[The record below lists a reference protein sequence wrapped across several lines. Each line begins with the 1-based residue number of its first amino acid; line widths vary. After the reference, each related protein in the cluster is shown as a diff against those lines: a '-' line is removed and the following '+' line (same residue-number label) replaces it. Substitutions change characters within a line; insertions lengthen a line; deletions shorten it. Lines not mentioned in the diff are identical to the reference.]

1 MGALKIF
8 IYGFNFSLI
17 IPVTV
22 SAMALGNM
30 QLASIRICL
39 LFISFIYSA
48 WSQMFAL
55 GLFQPHTGR
64 LTEANPC

>member
-8 IYGFNFSLI
+8 IYGFNFSLKF
-17 IPVTV
+17 PVTV

-30 QLASIRICL
+30 QLASISL
-39 LFISFIYSA
+39 LFINFIYSA

-55 GLFQPHTGR
+55 GLFQPRTGR